1 MTLNPD
7 MHRFVERRAYCPIE
21 FFRMHRHTREFM
33 GCEKLVQFNKKMK
46 TTEEEEDEKIELAF
60 EELQK

>member
-1 MTLNPD
+1 
-7 MHRFVERRAYCPIE
+7 
-21 FFRMHRHTREFM
+21 M